1 MRIIHSQHLISVRDQ
16 VGPFWALGLF
26 LLAGGVAA
34 VAMPLGLASN
44 AEELEPW
51 ERYACG
57 TIGIGVIAGALWW
70 LRQNPSTRVHLDL
83 LRRQLRLERSGLRLR
98 ETRQL
103 QFDDLA
109 AVRVVQ
115 GTDSDGGAV
124 WRPAVRLRDGQLVL
138 LSELWSH
145 DRAAVEKAVE
155 VVAEACGLPSP
166 ADTGDE
172 E

>member
-1 MRIIHSQHLISVRDQ
+1 MRIIRSQHLISIQDQ
-16 VGPFWALGLF
+16 VAPFWALGLF

-34 VAMPLGLASN
+34 VAMPFGLASN
-44 AEELEPW
+44 ADELEQW

-57 TIGIGVIAGALWW
+57 AIGIGIIAGALWW

-83 LRRQLRLERSGLRLR
+83 LRRHLRLERSGLRLR

-109 AVRVVQ
+109 GVRVEQ

-124 WRPAVRLRDGQLVL
+124 WRPAVHLRDGQMVL

-145 DRAAVEKAVE
+145 DRAAVEQAVE
-155 VVAEACGLPSP
+155 VVAEACGLANVP
-166 ADTGDE
+166 DTGDE